1 MIAGDY
7 VSLFDEFGCK
17 HQLHAIF
24 VCGGGGGFDL

>member
-17 HQLHAIF
+17 HQLRAIF
-24 VCGGGGGFDL
+24 VGGGFEL